1 MEAYPLIVWSL
12 IKRCNIT
19 MCNGFRDAVSE
30 SIIFLLAERSMTQL
44 QLGLKDLQ
52 K

>member
-1 MEAYPLIVWSL
+1 MEAYPLIVRSL
-12 IKRCNIT
+12 IKWSDIT
-19 MCNGFRDAVSE
+19 MCDGFRDAVSE
-30 SIIFLLAERSMTQL
+30 SIIFLLAERSVTLL